1 MMPKVSII
9 VPVYKVERYLAKCLD
24 SILKQT
30 MGDFEVICVNDGSPD
45 KSVEVL
51 KEYEHKDNRI
61 RVISQHNQ
69 GLSVARNNGIKIASG
84 KYVCFLD
91 SDDILHPQ
99 NLEVGCNLME
109 KYDAELV
116 QYRQDKYFWKDIDDI
131 VKNVNKIDLNTS
143 DVIVSDEPLYLGTH
157 KGIYFINFNVT
168 SKMYKRELLEGIE
181 FIPGIHFEDYPHT
194 YAVLLK
200 QPRTVVVNEVMYY
213 YMENEDS
220 IFHQNYSVRQIEDY
234 FKGIQYIF
242 SLYSKEFV
250 KERQFLAK
258 DFLPN
263 ILEQQRRRCRKAVG
277 EEKKKM
283 YTVFAEELKYLC
295 EEDLLLFIN
304 CRLHRYI
311 WYKYIIKKYF
321 THNKNSN
328 IR

>member
-30 MGDFEVICVNDGSPD
+30 MCDFEVICVNDGSPD
-45 KSVEVL
+45 KSAEIL

-61 RVISQHNQ
+61 HVISQHNQ

-116 QYRQDKYFWKDIDDI
+116 QYRQDKYFFKDIDDI
-131 VKNVNKIDLNTS
+131 VKNVNKIDLNNS
-143 DVIVSDEPLYLGTH
+143 DVIVSDKPLYLGTH
-157 KGIYFINFNVT
+157 KERYFINFNVT
-168 SKMYKRELLEGIE
+168 SKMYKRDLLEGIE

-220 IFHQNYSVRQIEDY
+220 IFHQNYSVKQIEDY

-242 SLYSKEFV
+242 SLYNKEFV

-258 DFLPN
+258 NFLPN
-263 ILEQQRRRCRKAVG
+263 ILEQQRRRCRHAVG
-277 EEKKKM
+277 EDKEGM
-283 YTVFAEELKYLC
+283 YRIFAEELRWLLG
-295 EEDLLLFIN
+295 EELLNFRRLS
-304 CRLHRYI
+304 LHRYLV
-311 WYKYIIKKYF
+311 YKFIIKFY
-321 THNKNSN
+321 
-328 IR
+328 